1 MKSHTT
7 VIEGM
12 ERRLDHLKR
21 EKTQNEDKLTNLQY
35 YFMKMNLI
43 LPGLSEFLNFFKSS
57 RKERYCNFGVEHVFG
72 HFKSAGIS
80 EDNECTE
87 LSNRVIG
94 MLYLINCMF
103 LFLLKRL

>member
-7 VIEGM
+7 VIEGK

-35 YFMKMNLI
+35 HFMKMNLI
-43 LPGLSEFLNFFKSS
+43 LTGLSEFFNFFKSS
-57 RKERYCNFGVEHVFG
+57 RKERYCNFEVEHVFG
-72 HFKSAGIS
+72 HFKNVGNS
-80 EDNECTE
+80 ENNECTE

-94 MLYLINCMF
+94 MLYLINSMF
-103 LFLLKRL
+103 LFL